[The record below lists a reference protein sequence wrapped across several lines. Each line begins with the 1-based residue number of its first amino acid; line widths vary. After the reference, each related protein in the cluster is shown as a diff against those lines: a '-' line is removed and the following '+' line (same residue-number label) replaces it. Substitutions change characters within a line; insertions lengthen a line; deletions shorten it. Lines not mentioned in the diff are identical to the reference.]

1 MKFLLKTL
9 ISSALLL
16 GSFAQVNASDLYVVE
31 SNTQMK
37 AQDGKVSKLFI
48 GVPLSVKKD
57 NGSSVDVTL
66 KGFQDGLN
74 IYSTAGKELLIA
86 TLSKDFKVTKKS
98 GNEVELTG
106 TVSKDAL
113 GEDVEAIWDE
123 TQELFFEM
131 CSVCHAP
138 PQIAHLSMI
147 EWAAIY
153 PSMRIRT
160 PLDDDEASLIL
171 RFLKS
176 NANNGLVKVEH

>member
-16 GSFAQVNASDLYVVE
+16 GFFAQVNASDLFVVE
-31 SNTQMK
+31 NNTELK
-37 AQDGKVSKLFI
+37 TKDAKVAKLFI

-57 NGSSVDVTL
+57 NGTTVDVTL

-86 TLSKDFKVTKKS
+86 TLSKDFKVTKKA
-98 GNEVELTG
+98 GNEVVVSG
-106 TVSKDAL
+106 TIAKDAL
-113 GEDVEAIWDE
+113 SDDVEAVWDE
-123 TQELFFEM
+123 TQELYYEM

-147 EWAAIY
+147 EWDAIY
-153 PSMRIRT
+153 PSMRTRT
-160 PLDDDEASLIL
+160 TLDDDESSSIL

>member
-16 GSFAQVNASDLYVVE
+16 GAFSQVSASDLYVVE
-31 SNTQMK
+31 NNTELK
-37 AQDGKVSKLFI
+37 AKDGKVLKLFM
-48 GVPLSVKKD
+48 GVPVSVKKD
-57 NGSSVDVTL
+57 NGSTVDVTV

-74 IYSTAGKELLIA
+74 IYSTTGKELLIA
-86 TLSKDFKVTKKS
+86 TLEKGFKVTKKT

-106 TVSKDAL
+106 SMVKDSL
-113 GEDVEAIWDE
+113 GDDVEAIWDE
-123 TQELFFEM
+123 TQELYYEM

-147 EWAAIY
+147 EWDAIY
-153 PSMRIRT
+153 PSMRTRT
-160 PLDDDEASLIL
+160 TLDDDESASIV

-176 NANNGLVKVEH
+176 NANNGLIKTEH